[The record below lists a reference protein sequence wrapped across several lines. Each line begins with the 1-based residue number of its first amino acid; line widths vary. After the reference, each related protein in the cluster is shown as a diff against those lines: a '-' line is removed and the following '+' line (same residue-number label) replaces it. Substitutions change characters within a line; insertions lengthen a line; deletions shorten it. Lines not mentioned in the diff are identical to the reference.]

1 MEVFL
6 QTLVFGLLIGG
17 VYTLMSTGL
26 TLVFGVMKIVNMG
39 HGGFLI
45 VAAYISFSLWKVWGI
60 DPLIGAFIGAPIMGA
75 IGLLM
80 YKTVLERA
88 QRIDRGLAIVATFAL
103 AIIMEGVLGLIWGPD
118 PTSTTPSYFNQVFK
132 LGGIEI
138 PKAQLYAC
146 LLAIGIVAALTL
158 LIRFSWLGHSITA
171 AAENPEGALL
181 VGVEPAKVGAWIF
194 AISVATTSFGGAA
207 LGFLYQFV
215 PDSQDDWIGLTI
227 SVVILGGLG
236 SIPGAIA
243 GGLVIGVAES
253 FTSTYISNQWTA
265 AVPLVLILIL
275 LTIRPQGLLS
285 LRGREDVGS

>member
-1 MEVFL
+1 VETFL

-45 VAAYISFSLWKVWGI
+45 VAAYISYSLWKVWGI
-60 DPLIGAFIGAPIMGA
+60 DPLIGAFIAAPIMGA

-103 AIIMEGVLGLIWGPD
+103 AIIMEGALGLIWGPD
-118 PTSTTPSYFNQVFK
+118 PASTTPSYFNQIFRV
-132 LGGIEI
+132 GGIAV

-158 LIRFSWLGHSITA
+158 ILRFSWLGHAITA

-181 VGVEPAKVGAWIF
+181 VGVEPSRVGAWIF

-236 SIPGAIA
+236 SIPGAIV
-243 GGLVIGVAES
+243 GGLVLGVAES
-253 FTSTYISNQWTA
+253 LTSTYISTQWTT
-265 AVPLVLILIL
+265 AVPLVLILII

-285 LRGREDVGS
+285 FRSREDVGS